1 MYQDIIKEGLA
12 LAKEAALAA
21 GKVHLQGWRSGLEI
35 TDKDSEVDIVTDAD
49 LESEKVILKTL
60 QSSFPQHNYLTEET
74 PTAKTTS
81 PYLWVIDPIDG
92 TTNYSKG
99 LPYFSVSIAL
109 YHQNDGLLGVVY
121 NPATGELFWGARGQG
136 ARLGEEPIHCSTVDR
151 LQKSLLLTGFY
162 YDRGEGMK
170 GTLDR
175 IERFFRQGI
184 MGIRRFGSAALD
196 LCYLACGRVD
206 GFWEH
211 ELSPWD
217 FSGGAIIAREA
228 GCKTSNLTGGP
239 LGPQKSYVV
248 ASTPGI
254 YEDFLKILQKK

>member
-1 MYQDIIKEGLA
+1 
-12 LAKEAALAA
+12 
-21 GKVHLQGWRSGLEI
+21 
-35 TDKDSEVDIVTDAD
+35 
-49 LESEKVILKTL
+49 
-60 QSSFPQHNYLTEET
+60 
-74 PTAKTTS
+74 
-81 PYLWVIDPIDG
+81 
-92 TTNYSKG
+92 
-99 LPYFSVSIAL
+99 
-109 YHQNDGLLGVVY
+109 
-121 NPATGELFWGARGQG
+121 
-136 ARLGEEPIHCSTVDR
+136 
-151 LQKSLLLTGFY
+151 
-162 YDRGEGMK
+162 MK